1 MLDKIKEML
10 HTFAYIETGALISCT
25 LFITVF
31 QRDASLSVSLLWQL
45 LITTFLCVCG
55 SLIYPSRNISKKLSV
70 ILVFLHY
77 LYINAV
83 VFGCAYFF
91 DWFDVT
97 NIKMSVFLFLCI
109 TVTFLTLAWIIW
121 KQSRRMTELLN
132 YRLKEYQNKKLH
144 STQEGGIFL

>member
-1 MLDKIKEML
+1 ML

-31 QRDASLSVSLLWQL
+31 QKDASLSVSLLWQL

-55 SLIYPSRNISKKLSV
+55 SLIYPNRNISKKLSV
-70 ILVFLHY
+70 ILVCLHY

-91 DWFDVT
+91 NWFDVT
-97 NIKMSVFLFLCI
+97 NIKMAVFLFLSV

-121 KQSRRMTELLN
+121 HQSRRMTELLN
-132 YRLKEYQNKKLH
+132 YRLREYQNNKRVL
-144 STQEGGIFL
+144 